1 MGLCVL
7 GRADRNCIAV
17 NIHAGNTDRDHGGVR
32 KGEGQMTRK
41 EKIDIMMEH
50 ISEHAGTIPG
60 YLWDDYREAVD
71 MAFRKIE
78 RTEREEKEEP
88 VPERA

>member
-1 MGLCVL
+1 MI
-7 GRADRNCIAV
+7 R
-17 NIHAGNTDRDHGGVR
+17 
-32 KGEGQMTRK
+32 EQ
-41 EKIDIMMEH
+41 KINIMMEY

>member
-1 MGLCVL
+1 
-7 GRADRNCIAV
+7 
-17 NIHAGNTDRDHGGVR
+17 
-32 KGEGQMTRK
+32 MTRDQ
-41 EKIDIMMEH
+41 KIQIMMEH

-78 RTEREEKEEP
+78 RVEQAEKEEP
-88 VPERA
+88 QAGGAVRDSSY

>member
-1 MGLCVL
+1 
-7 GRADRNCIAV
+7 
-17 NIHAGNTDRDHGGVR
+17 
-32 KGEGQMTRK
+32 MTRDQ
-41 EKIDIMMEH
+41 KIQIMMEH

-78 RTEREEKEEP
+78 WAEQAEKEEP
-88 VPERA
+88 QAGGAVRDSWN

>member
-1 MGLCVL
+1 
-7 GRADRNCIAV
+7 
-17 NIHAGNTDRDHGGVR
+17 
-32 KGEGQMTRK
+32 MTRDQ
-41 EKIDIMMEH
+41 KIDIMMEH

-78 RTEREEKEEP
+78 RLEKEEP
-88 VPERA
+88 QAGGAVRGSRN

>member
-1 MGLCVL
+1 MM
-7 GRADRNCIAV
+7 N
-17 NIHAGNTDRDHGGVR
+17 RD
-32 KGEGQMTRK
+32 Q
-41 EKIDIMMEH
+41 KIDIMMEY

-78 RTEREEKEEP
+78 QVEKEEP
-88 VPERA
+88 QTGGAVRDSTVEK

>member
-1 MGLCVL
+1 MI
-7 GRADRNCIAV
+7 REQKI
-17 NIHAGNTDRDHGGVR
+17 NI
-32 KGEGQMTRK
+32 ML
-41 EKIDIMMEH
+41 EH

-78 RTEREEKEEP
+78 RVEQAEKEEP
-88 VPERA
+88 QTGATVRDSSN

>member
-1 MGLCVL
+1 
-7 GRADRNCIAV
+7 
-17 NIHAGNTDRDHGGVR
+17 
-32 KGEGQMTRK
+32 MTRDQR
-41 EKIDIMMEH
+41 IQIMMEH

-78 RTEREEKEEP
+78 RLEKEEP
-88 VPERA
+88 QTGATVRDSRN